1 RCRVDAEWPRHEQ
14 EFNKKV
20 EQILADAPR
29 TTIDGVKAYFADNW
43 WCTTWRDLSTDI
55 GLCAGQT
62 RDGLNTNNTIE
73 RAFKTFDQVF
83 LACRVNKRI
92 DRLVPI
98 LATDW
103 LVYYEHYASQ
113 VSRVGKVERDMMLKA
128 HQLWESHAVVC
139 ISKKH
144 ARYRI
149 IGVSS
154 KRSKHKGERRRSKKS
169 KKSKHRHKQRARD
182 STETASKRDLPPS
195 NDQVVSLEHANV
207 GCTCSL
213 WIQTGKYCE
222 HLHAARIFSIMGD
235 VQHSMALEQSDQTTS
250 KASGMAQFRSAMRRQ
265 DHGDMNQRAFA
276 DHVIDEEVD
285 RLLGLRKLEEAEM
298 EEHEE
303 STDGAE
309 RRDSGLQHQRDASRE
324 PPRTRSSPVRP
335 ATVRPSRSKEEEEQD
350 TRSQRESDAL
360 RESLSTKPSPGRPAT
375 VKPLHPGRSSGKRKT
390 RPDTPPRSSS
400 ALRFSKKRGPGKE
413 SLKLSPADWDLLHV
427 ARSPESNSKDQDQG
441 EGHSQTSERL
451 GLDTLEGFI
460 EKSFSRG
467 RETLLQVQV
476 SAAHSRLHL
485 FKDDFECMRTN
496 AWLTGTIITLFVQHI
511 QHQIQS
517 RARLVAGTWLYEP
530 EDSCDDQRLLKK
542 ITSWRENEMI
552 STCKRIVFPL
562 NLNNCHWA
570 VGIVDVGTR
579 SIRIVDSMP
588 SQVHHT
594 SFCNFLARFMNGRL
608 AWELERAGQDG
619 TAARARRWIT
629 TPQDP
634 VIDTILPRQNDGSSC
649 GLIACKAIEA
659 VLRNKPPTWKS
670 CGLKAQNISLD
681 EANHMRQALFNMTQL
696 YIKPRGL

>member
-1 RCRVDAEWPRHEQ
+1 MLAAHQCGPPFKSDCRCRVDAEWPRHEQ

-92 DRLVPI
+92 DRLVTI

-113 VSRVGKVERDMMLKA
+113 VPRVGKVERDMMLKA

-195 NDQVVSLEHANV
+195 NDQVVSLEPANV
-207 GCTCSL
+207 G
-213 WIQTGKYCE
+213 W
-222 HLHAARIFSIMGD
+222 
-235 VQHSMALEQSDQTTS
+235 
-250 KASGMAQFRSAMRRQ
+250 
-265 DHGDMNQRAFA
+265 
-276 DHVIDEEVD
+276 
-285 RLLGLRKLEEAEM
+285 
-298 EEHEE
+298 
-303 STDGAE
+303 
-309 RRDSGLQHQRDASRE
+309 
-324 PPRTRSSPVRP
+324 
-335 ATVRPSRSKEEEEQD
+335 
-350 TRSQRESDAL
+350 
-360 RESLSTKPSPGRPAT
+360 
-375 VKPLHPGRSSGKRKT
+375 
-390 RPDTPPRSSS
+390 
-400 ALRFSKKRGPGKE
+400 
-413 SLKLSPADWDLLHV
+413 
-427 ARSPESNSKDQDQG
+427 
-441 EGHSQTSERL
+441 
-451 GLDTLEGFI
+451 
-460 EKSFSRG
+460 
-467 RETLLQVQV
+467 
-476 SAAHSRLHL
+476 
-485 FKDDFECMRTN
+485 
-496 AWLTGTIITLFVQHI
+496 TIITLFVQHI